1 MSKTVHSLYKKYANK
16 INVLENDEYFQ
27 YLFDKV
33 AGGKN
38 DIQFL
43 QQTLHK
49 ELDCEW
55 LIEIENS
62 LDSINKVIE
71 KPRKFIKTVEEV
83 VPVELAKKISADSVR
98 HLSQNTQFIAY
109 SDGNN
114 IRPTKILNVSNEET
128 YDLYENRFIY
138 HLIQRLI
145 VFVDRR
151 TDIIFWMAG
160 DEIKNV
166 IKMNSSIKNQNE
178 DIEYNL
184 EIKVNNHKTFAESA
198 PDNMELFLRI
208 DKLRKNILSLNDT
221 PFCKIM
227 KGCAKVKSPIQRTNL
242 LVKNPDYKK
251 CYQLWQFLERYDDV
265 GYYIKV
271 KNANIEFDQEYLIQ
285 MYTNL
290 IGNYISF
297 KSLLED
303 DEITPTK
310 NQVRKN
316 KTLKPKFVR
325 KIEEEIVDDY
335 NIPNIEKRQVIVEE
349 VTQKQ
354 LEVEK
359 VNKELTEEIKRKEDE
374 FNTLNSKI
382 NQLLRQ
388 LDKQNELS
396 YQEIEKVRKESSELI
411 EKEKEKSLTEKKE
424 YELLI
429 ENYSTKI
436 KKFEASCKVLQKSL
450 DEKNKEILELKYIKS
465 LYEQEK
471 EKNLKFFEK
480 YSTLKNK
487 YGELLEKNERLTQNI
502 YDLSKT
508 ESSTESE
515 IVDNTI
521 PEKNERRLEWW
532 KKLLLRH

>member
-1 MSKTVHSLYKKYANK
+1 
-16 INVLENDEYFQ
+16 
-27 YLFDKV
+27 
-33 AGGKN
+33 
-38 DIQFL
+38 
-43 QQTLHK
+43 
-49 ELDCEW
+49 
-55 LIEIENS
+55 
-62 LDSINKVIE
+62 
-71 KPRKFIKTVEEV
+71 
-83 VPVELAKKISADSVR
+83 
-98 HLSQNTQFIAY
+98 
-109 SDGNN
+109 
-114 IRPTKILNVSNEET
+114 
-128 YDLYENRFIY
+128 
-138 HLIQRLI
+138 
-145 VFVDRR
+145 
-151 TDIIFWMAG
+151 
-160 DEIKNV
+160 
-166 IKMNSSIKNQNE
+166 
-178 DIEYNL
+178 
-184 EIKVNNHKTFAESA
+184 
-198 PDNMELFLRI
+198 
-208 DKLRKNILSLNDT
+208 
-221 PFCKIM
+221 
-227 KGCAKVKSPIQRTNL
+227 
-242 LVKNPDYKK
+242 
-251 CYQLWQFLERYDDV
+251 
-265 GYYIKV
+265 
-271 KNANIEFDQEYLIQ
+271 

-521 PEKNERRLEWW
+521 PEKNERRLEW
-532 KKLLLRH
+532 